1 MIDTLQLTATVLAPT
16 VYSAFATV
24 ISKLVPEPDPL
35 QMFVGVAL
43 NVTVGFGYTLTFI
56 VFVDTDF
63 GQPSDVLV
71 IVDTVAEYAP
81 GVKAPPIPARLTPV
95 LPEPELVK
103 SAISAASPEKLIDQL
118 ALPPLLGS

>member
-1 MIDTLQLTATVLAPT
+1 MNVPLPFPVSVAPNNPALPPVHPVTCANDDSVIATLQLTATVLAPT

-24 ISKLVPEPDPL
+24 IEKLVPEPDPL

-43 NVTVGFGYTLTFI
+43 NVTVGFGYMLTFI

-71 IVDTVAEYAP
+71 MVVAVA
-81 GVKAPPIPARLTPV
+81 V
-95 LPEPELVK
+95 
-103 SAISAASPEKLIDQL
+103 
-118 ALPPLLGS
+118 